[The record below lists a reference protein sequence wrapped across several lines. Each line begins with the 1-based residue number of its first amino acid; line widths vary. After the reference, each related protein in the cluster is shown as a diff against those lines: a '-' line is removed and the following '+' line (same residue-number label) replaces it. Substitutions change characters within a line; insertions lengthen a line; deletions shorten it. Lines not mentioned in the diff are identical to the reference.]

1 MVSKMILSPDQAYLN
16 GLVQNDGTILRQLYA
31 AFFPRISTFI
41 QQNQGTQDDA
51 QDIFQ
56 EALMVIYHK
65 AKEEEFELTSAFYT
79 FLYSICKN
87 LWLKELRKKSREGV
101 TIREEMVYTEDAEI
115 EEAIHRRARARL
127 YRQKFQALGEDCQQ
141 VLSMGFSKKPMVEI
155 AEVMGYASP
164 EYARKKK
171 FTCKDKLIQMIKSDP
186 IYQELAD
193 NG

>member
-1 MVSKMILSPDQAYLN
+1 MASMTTLTPDQVYIN
-16 GLVQNDGTILRQLYA
+16 GLLQNDGIVLRQLYT
-31 AFFPRISTFI
+31 AFFKRIATFI

-65 AKEEEFELTSAFYT
+65 AKEEGFELTSAFYT
-79 FLYSICKN
+79 FLYGICKN
-87 LWLKELRKKSREGV
+87 LWLKELRKKAREGV

-115 EEAIHRRARARL
+115 EAAIHRRARARL
-127 YRQKFQALGEDCQQ
+127 YRQKFQALGEDCQK
-141 VLSMGFSKKPMVEI
+141 VLSMSFSKKPMLAI
-155 AEVMGYASP
+155 AEAMGYASP

-186 IYQELAD
+186 IYQELAE